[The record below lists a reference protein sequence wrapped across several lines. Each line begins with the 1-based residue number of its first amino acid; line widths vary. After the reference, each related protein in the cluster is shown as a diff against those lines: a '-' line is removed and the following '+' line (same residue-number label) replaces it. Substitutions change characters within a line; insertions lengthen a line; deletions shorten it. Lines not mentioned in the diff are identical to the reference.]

1 MKKTYSDDDLRGILT
16 VSIQNETVDDRIA
29 KTLEGIRQDAH
40 RDSEKHRKSDKE
52 TDAVERKKRKRKG
65 RTGWKKVIYGA
76 GTIAAAIFIALCV
89 CVADPSLAAN
99 IPVLENIFAK
109 VQDVIRFGR
118 LPEEET
124 RKLYDEKTTDIQS
137 VEKETEE
144 KTVVTADSEKEEDN
158 YIYQDQSQ
166 GIKITFTE
174 YYASNQAIFFGVCIE
189 NDEKFPAFATM
200 GDADYQLIQV
210 NTREEYSFRDTGISG
225 FRDIEGRLEDAYTFV
240 GVMRVAYD
248 SINVDSS
255 KYDAA
260 YDEAEKNGE
269 ELPAITAENE
279 DYYLDYYEVPE
290 EFEMQMQIECLR
302 GYCLDTIEDES
313 GSKYTVVNG
322 TKFMVRGEWNYPTVK
337 IQKSNKD
344 VRTIQLDEVNEEGIG
359 VEKIEVSPVELTL
372 HIVKPADRLL
382 YGVVLDKNGKM
393 LINGSSNPY
402 ELTTAGR
409 DISTVSIYICD
420 YDEYMD
426 EIWGYD
432 YELEAAG
439 KLQSVLE
446 EKALFKT
453 KVTTTD

>member
-1 MKKTYSDDDLRGILT
+1 MKKTYLDEDLRDILT
-16 VSIQNETVDDRIA
+16 VSIQNETIDDRIA
-29 KTLEGIRQDAH
+29 MTLEGIRQDAH

-52 TDAVERKKRKRKG
+52 TDAVERKKGRRNG

-76 GTIAAAIFIALCV
+76 GSIAAAIFIALCV
-89 CVADPSLAAN
+89 CVANPSLAAN
-99 IPVLENIFAK
+99 IPVLENIFAR
-109 VQDVIRFGR
+109 VQDVLRFGR

-124 RKLYDEKTTDIQS
+124 TKLYNEKTVDIQS
-137 VEKETEE
+137 RKNDTKG
-144 KTVVTADSEKEEDN
+144 KTVDTADSKKEED

-166 GIKITFTE
+166 GITITFTE

-189 NDEKFPAFATM
+189 NDEKFPEFATM
-200 GDADYQLIQV
+200 GGMDYQLIQV

-225 FRDIEGRLEDAYTFV
+225 FRDIEGRLVDAYTFV
-240 GVMRVAYD
+240 GVMRVDYD

-260 YDEAEKNGE
+260 CDEAEQNGE
-269 ELPAITAENE
+269 ELPEINAENR

-290 EFEMQMQIECLR
+290 KFEMQMQIECLR
-302 GYCLDTIEDES
+302 GYSPEIIKEEP

-322 TKFMVRGEWNYPTVK
+322 TKFMLRGEWNYPAVK
-337 IQKSNKD
+337 IQKSDRD

-359 VEKIEVSPVELTL
+359 VEKIEISPVELTL
-372 HIVKPADRLL
+372 HIVEPTDRSL
-382 YGVVLDKNGKM
+382 YGVVLDKNGEM
-393 LINGSSNPY
+393 LITGSSNAN

-420 YDEYMD
+420 YIEYMD
-426 EIWGYD
+426 EIKG
-432 YELEAAG
+432 YELEDHE
-439 KLQSVLE
+439 KFRSMLE

-453 KVTTTD
+453 QVTTTD